1 MKKSQVIIDLSK
13 ERGVLSHDAAM
24 LSFRQ
29 YLSQERQYSSR
40 TVESYFQDVA
50 QFLQS
55 NPRIQPPEGT
65 QECRWTAVTERDA
78 RHFIASLSEAGDS
91 PTSVNRKLSSMRSFF
106 RYLVR
111 EGRLEGSPFHLIR
124 GLRRAKLLPVVLS
137 EEQVATLLTTPERF
151 WTEQAANPDHHQ
163 KYPHPDFL
171 GLRDRAIL
179 EVIYSGGLRV
189 SEAVGMNFEDI
200 DFAQQLFRVF
210 GKGRK
215 ERICMLGEP
224 ACDALRAYLR
234 RRGELGLGAPD
245 ALGAVFVNYEGKRL
259 TTRSVERSF
268 AQYVTAANLPP
279 EVTPHKLRHS
289 FATHLLAAGADLRT
303 VQEMLG
309 HARLATTQIYT
320 HVSIQQLMEVYAKTH
335 PRS

>member
-1 MKKSQVIIDLSK
+1 MKKSAVTIDLSK
-13 ERGVLSHDAAM
+13 ERGVLAHDPAM

-29 YLSQERQYSSR
+29 YLAQERQYSEH
-40 TVESYFQDVA
+40 TVEGYFQDVA
-50 QFLQS
+50 QFLNA
-55 NPRIQPPEGT
+55 NPRILPSDGAS
-65 QECRWTAVTERDA
+65 ECRWSAVTERDA
-78 RHFIASLSEAGDS
+78 RHFIASLSELGDT

-106 RYLVR
+106 RFLVR
-111 EGRLEGSPFHLIR
+111 EEKLEGSPFHLIR
-124 GLRRAKLLPVVLS
+124 GLRRAKLLPVVLT
-137 EEQVATLLTTPERF
+137 EGQVATLLETPVRF
-151 WTEQAANPDHHQ
+151 WTEQAANPDRHQ

-189 SEAVGMNFEDI
+189 SEAVGLNFEDV
-200 DFAQQLFRVF
+200 DFAQNLFRVF

-224 ACDALRAYLR
+224 AHDAMMAYLR
-234 RRGELGLGAPD
+234 RRGELGLGASNAPGP
-245 ALGAVFVNYEGKRL
+245 LFVNYEGKRL
-259 TTRSVERSF
+259 TTRSVERAF
-268 AQYVTAANLPP
+268 AQYVSAANLPP

-289 FATHLLAAGADLRT
+289 FATHLLAAGADIRT

-320 HVSIQQLMEVYAKTH
+320 HVNIQQLIEVYAATH

>member
-1 MKKSQVIIDLSK
+1 MKKSSITIDLSK
-13 ERGVLSHDAAM
+13 ERGVLAHDASM

-29 YLSQERQYSSR
+29 YLAQERQYSSH

-50 QFLQS
+50 QFLNA
-55 NPRIQPPEGT
+55 NPRILPEEGNS
-65 QECRWTAVTERDA
+65 ECRWTAVTERDA
-78 RHFIASLSEAGDS
+78 RHFVASLSEMGDTA
-91 PTSVNRKLSSMRSFF
+91 TSVNRKLSSMRSFF
-106 RYLVR
+106 RFLVR
-111 EGRLEGSPFHLIR
+111 EEKLEGSPFHLIR
-124 GLRRAKLLPVVLS
+124 GLRRAKLLPVVLT
-137 EEQVATLLTTPERF
+137 EEQVAVLLATPERF
-151 WTEQAANPDHHQ
+151 WAEQAANPDRHQ

-189 SEAVGMNFEDI
+189 SEAIGM
-200 DFAQQLFRVF
+200 DFGDVDFSQQLFRVF

-224 ACDALRAYLR
+224 ACDALKAYLF

-245 ALGAVFVNYEGKRL
+245 APGALFVNYEGKRL

-268 AQYVTAANLPP
+268 AQYVAAAALPP

-320 HVSIQQLMEVYAKTH
+320 HVNIQQLMEVYAKTH

>member
-1 MKKSQVIIDLSK
+1 MKKSAVTIDLAK
-13 ERGVLSHDAAM
+13 ERGVLAHDASM

-29 YLSQERQYSSR
+29 YLAQERQYS
-40 TVESYFQDVA
+40 THTIDGYFQDVA
-50 QFLQS
+50 QFLNA
-55 NPRIQPPEGT
+55 NPRILPSAGDT
-65 QECRWTAVTERDA
+65 NCRWNMVAERDA
-78 RHFIASLSEAGDS
+78 RHFIAMLSSAGDCAS
-91 PTSVNRKLSSMRSFF
+91 SVNRKLSSMRSFF
-106 RYLVR
+106 RFLVR
-111 EGRLEGSPFHLIR
+111 EGVLEGSPFHLLR
-124 GLRRAKLLPVVLS
+124 GLRRPKLLPVVLT
-137 EEQVATLLTTPERF
+137 EAQVAELLATPERF
-151 WTEQAANPDHHQ
+151 WNEQSISHSHHQ

-189 SEAVGMNFEDI
+189 SEAVGMDFEMV
-200 DFAQQLFRVF
+200 DFARQTFRVF

-224 ACDALRAYLR
+224 ARDALLAYLH
-234 RRGELGLGAPD
+234 RRGELGLGAPT
-245 ALGAVFVNYEGKRL
+245 ALGALFVNYEGKRL

-268 AQYVTAANLPP
+268 AQYVAAAGLPP

-289 FATHLLAAGADLRT
+289 FATHLLAAGADLRI
-303 VQEMLG
+303 VQELLG

-320 HVSIQQLMEVYAKTH
+320 HVNIQQLMAVYAKTH